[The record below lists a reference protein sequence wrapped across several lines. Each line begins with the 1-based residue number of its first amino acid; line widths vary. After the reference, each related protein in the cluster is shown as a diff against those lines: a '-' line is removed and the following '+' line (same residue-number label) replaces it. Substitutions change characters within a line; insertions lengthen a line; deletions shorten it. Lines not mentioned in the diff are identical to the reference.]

1 MKLLIVIILTHCAN
15 LLTAQNYQAI
25 DNASSVKFVIQNFGM
40 ATDGKFSGL
49 LGDIRFNST
58 DLKASSFTVSID
70 ANTINTDIDVRD
82 SALRTTAYL
91 DTKKFP
97 QISFNSK
104 QITIAGKADRF
115 VVKGIITI
123 KGISKEISFPF
134 TIIHKDEGILLSGDF
149 KISRHDFKIGM
160 GSLVLS
166 DTIIVSLSVFAKK
179 N

>member
-1 MKLLIVIILTHCAN
+1 MKLLIVIIFAHCAN
-15 LLTAQNYQAI
+15 ILTAQNYQSV

-49 LGDIRFNST
+49 LGNIKFNPT
-58 DLKASSFTVSID
+58 DLKASSFIVSID
-70 ANTINTDIDVRD
+70 ANTINTDIDARD

-104 QITIAGKADRF
+104 QITIGGKADMF
-115 VVKGIITI
+115 VVKGVITI

-134 TIIHKDEGILLSGDF
+134 RLIHKEEGILLAGDF
-149 KISRHDFKIGM
+149 KISRRDFKIGI